1 MASNGNQNGYLTLD
15 VPKINTL
22 IEGLGH
28 KGTYIN
34 SAVLH
39 PVHEYNIETGE
50 FELHHMTYD
59 IDVVSDEQ
67 TKKVNEIFN
76 DLNKLTSLEFII
88 SSVNGNGYGDR
99 LREQLSPHRGSL

>member
-1 MASNGNQNGYLTLD
+1 MAPNDNKNGYIIID

-39 PVHEYNIETGE
+39 PVHQYNTEKSE
-50 FELHHMTYD
+50 FELHHFTYD
-59 IDVVSDEQ
+59 IDVISDKSQ
-67 TKKVNEIFN
+67 QDVNKIFN
-76 DLNKLTSLEFII
+76 DLNKLTNIQFII
-88 SSVNGNGYGDR
+88 SSLNTNK
-99 LREQLSPHRGSL
+99 Q

>member
-1 MASNGNQNGYLTLD
+1 MASNGNQNGYLKID

-39 PVHEYNIETGE
+39 PVHEYNTETGE
-50 FELHHMTYD
+50 FEVHHMTYD
-59 IDVVSDEQ
+59 IDVMSD
-67 TKKVNEIFN
+67 KSMSDVAKIFN
-76 DLNKLTSLEFII
+76 DLNKLANIEFIL
-88 SSVNGNGYGDR
+88 SSVNGNGYGDSDKS
-99 LREQLSPHRGSL
+99 E